1 MDLST
6 SDVDGWGEQVAQAA
20 VEILQERLP
29 YEPLADFL
37 FNRINSEWLRVR
49 GLFIRRMRA
58 GDQRETLPNPN
69 DLIQALNRLH
79 MFTSA
84 AMWVYIKVQDPSGV
98 YGTRGAIEFFQ
109 ELIREESKH

>member
-6 SDVDGWGEQVAQAA
+6 LDFDDWGTEVAQTA
-20 VEILQERLP
+20 VAFLRERLP

-37 FNRINSEWLRVR
+37 FNRVNSEWLRVR

-58 GDQRETLPNPN
+58 GDQREALPNPE

-79 MFTSA
+79 MMSAA
-84 AMWVYIKVQDPSGV
+84 AMWAYLKVQDPSNV
-98 YGTRGAIEFFQ
+98 YGSPEAMEFFK